1 MRKKAFMIC
10 FIVLLVVC
18 AALVICGCG
27 VRQAM
32 PPEGNTDGDVVTASG
47 DGDNVT
53 DANAGDSQS
62 GKEELDTSDEPEE
75 TEKPVENPQS
85 RRHLFSASD
94 P

>member
-1 MRKKAFMIC
+1 MRKRTLMIC

-27 VRQAM
+27 AHQAM
-32 PPEGNTDGDVVTASG
+32 PPEENTDGDVVTASG

-62 GKEELDTSDEPEE
+62 GKEDPDTSDEPEG
-75 TEKPVENPQS
+75 TEKPSEKPSKADSYLLV
-85 RRHLFSASD
+85 L
-94 P
+94 